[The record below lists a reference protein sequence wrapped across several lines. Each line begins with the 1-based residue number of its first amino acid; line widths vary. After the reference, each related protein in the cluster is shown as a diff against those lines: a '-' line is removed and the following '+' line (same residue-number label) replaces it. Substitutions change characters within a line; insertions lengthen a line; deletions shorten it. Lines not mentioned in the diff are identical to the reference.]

1 MPTRRKKDSPAKLSG
16 RMKRRWRVDLLRN
29 KGEMLGEVEAPDVAS
44 AKAAAAVSSNCRIF
58 SAIMVQELGW
68 PRDRRNPGAAEIR
81 AIGRV
86 FAWSPDGNAVHN
98 PGDLTVT
105 EQQQP
110 RFRIQDNPSV
120 IETYA
125 NRFLGAV
132 FDGAAVNLT
141 FGSLRLHL
149 EKTDQAPTQGQQPVV
164 QVTHRLTLSPAAAI
178 ELINSLNLTG
188 LKQAQAQAQG
198 QQPRPS

>member
-1 MPTRRKKDSPAKLSG
+1 MA
-16 RMKRRWRVDLLRN
+16 
-29 KGEMLGEVEAPDVAS
+29 
-44 AKAAAAVSSNCRIF
+44 
-58 SAIMVQELGW
+58 
-68 PRDRRNPGAAEIR
+68 
-81 AIGRV
+81 
-86 FAWSPDGNAVHN
+86 
-98 PGDLTVT
+98 

-110 RFRIQDNPSV
+110 KFRIQDDPSI

-125 NRFLGAV
+125 NKFLGAV
-132 FDGAAVNLT
+132 FDGSALT

-178 ELINSLNLTG
+178 ELINSLHLTG